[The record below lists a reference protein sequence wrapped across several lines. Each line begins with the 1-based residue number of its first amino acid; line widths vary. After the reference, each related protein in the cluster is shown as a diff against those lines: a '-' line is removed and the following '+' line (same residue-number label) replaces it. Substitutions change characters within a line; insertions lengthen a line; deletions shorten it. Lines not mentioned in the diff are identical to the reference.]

1 MASLLSAA
9 KIGKGGFG
17 AGVIF
22 HQDFMAKEKNTQ
34 GRTRQE
40 VIQQTLNMAQLE
52 AVSLGEI
59 VSDGQMF
66 DLEGDELVAFVRS
79 AMLALLESGARIV
92 GQSTDK
98 GGEWTVQQGFDLPN
112 DEAVEKALQ
121 LWETEGRAAAFL
133 VWFYRGPVN

>member
-1 MASLLSAA
+1 
-9 KIGKGGFG
+9 
-17 AGVIF
+17 
-22 HQDFMAKEKNTQ
+22 MAKEKNTQ

-40 VIQQTLNMAQLE
+40 VIQQTLNMAELE

-66 DLEGDELVAFVRS
+66 DLEDDELVAYVRG

-92 GQSTDK
+92 GQSIDM
-98 GGEWTVQQGFDLPN
+98 GGEWSVQQEFVLPN

-133 VWFYRGPVN
+133 VWFYRGSVN

>member
-1 MASLLSAA
+1 
-9 KIGKGGFG
+9 
-17 AGVIF
+17 
-22 HQDFMAKEKNTQ
+22 MAKEKNAQ

-40 VIQQTLNMAQLE
+40 VIQQTLNMARLE

-66 DLEGDELVAFVRS
+66 DLEDDELVAYVRS

-92 GQSTDK
+92 EQSTDK
-98 GGEWTVQQGFDLPN
+98 GGEWAVQQAFDLPH
-112 DEAVEKALQ
+112 DAAVAKALQ

>member
-1 MASLLSAA
+1 MAR
-9 KIGKGGFG
+9 
-17 AGVIF
+17 
-22 HQDFMAKEKNTQ
+22 EKNFD

-40 VIQQTLNMAQLE
+40 VIQQTLKTAAFE

-66 DLEGDELVAFVRS
+66 DLEGDELVSFVRN

-98 GGEWTVQQGFDLPN
+98 GGEWTVQQEFDLPN
-112 DEAVEKALQ
+112 DAAVAKALQ

-133 VWFYRGPVN
+133 VWLYRGPVN

>member
-1 MASLLSAA
+1 MT
-9 KIGKGGFG
+9 
-17 AGVIF
+17 
-22 HQDFMAKEKNTQ
+22 KEKNTQ
-34 GRTRQE
+34 GHTRQE
-40 VIQQTLNMAQLE
+40 VIQQTLNMAELE

-66 DLEGDELVAFVRS
+66 NLEGDELVAFVRS

-98 GGEWTVQQGFDLPN
+98 GGEWAALPGFDLPH

-133 VWFYRGPVN
+133 IWFYRGPVN